1 MSVRTRDWLK
11 FGTLVAIAF
20 GFGLAFASAL
30 RLPSRS
36 DATESIAA
44 AQAAA
49 PRLPAPALRSTADLG
64 DAVVSVAEHVKPAG
78 VLLPSQ
84 PVERAQD
91 QRLPPGF
98 EDFFPNLRRRPQVE
112 QGSGSGFIV
121 SGDGY
126 ILTNNHVVAGADK
139 VTVKLYDKR
148 EFTAKVVGTD
158 PNTDVAVIK
167 IDTRGLPTVQ
177 FGNSDSTRVGEWA
190 LAIGNP
196 LGEAFAFTVTAG
208 IVSAKGRLLQGLQ
221 QTRYAIQDFIQT
233 DAAINPGNSGG
244 PLVNIRGQVVGIN
257 SAIASDNGLSAGYGF
272 AIPINLARTVME
284 QLVKTGH
291 VERAVMGIGIV
302 DADENDAAAV
312 GLKQITGVVVKS
324 YTDDNSPAKKAGVQ
338 LGDVIVALDGEPIDN
353 TPQLQQK
360 VAFKKPGDAVEIT
373 VLRQGGERK
382 TLSVRL
388 ARAPS
393 EADSEVASAGA
404 KPKGEATKEE
414 MLGVSVQPLTQDDAQ
429 NPRLK
434 PVVDR
439 GGGLVITDVAPD
451 GPAYQRLRSADDP
464 GGPDIIV
471 AVNSVPTRTRAAL
484 RQALSK
490 VKPGDVV
497 TLQVLT
503 RTGDSSDGWLGSV
516 VRIRARW
523 SSAPDRLAG
532 LEIKQGEAAEAV
544 IRLPVAA
551 HCLDE
556 LGQRLVLLR
565 LGDVEIVERDASD
578 HVAVVGYL
586 EALRP
591 HRVGL
596 GRQGHGA
603 TGVCQLQGGEV
614 RVVRDLAEGRLG
626 GAGHALAIGFR
637 RLHAVPAGPP
647 LHQRHL
653 HRERELPRV
662 EQMLIHEAR
671 LRRRRVE
678 AEAGRHGGPDAAR
691 QLRLGH
697 MPPRQH
703 VLQRRI
709 AHGGSVAQRFRDRA
723 RRVGIEIRQS
733 GAHHHLQ
740 RRPGR

>member
-1 MSVRTRDWLK
+1 M
-11 FGTLVAIAF
+11 
-20 GFGLAFASAL
+20 
-30 RLPSRS
+30 
-36 DATESIAA
+36 
-44 AQAAA
+44 
-49 PRLPAPALRSTADLG
+49 
-64 DAVVSVAEHVKPAG
+64 
-78 VLLPSQ
+78 
-84 PVERAQD
+84 
-91 QRLPPGF
+91 
-98 EDFFPNLRRRPQVE
+98 
-112 QGSGSGFIV
+112 
-121 SGDGY
+121 
-126 ILTNNHVVAGADK
+126 
-139 VTVKLYDKR
+139 
-148 EFTAKVVGTD
+148 VGTD
-158 PNTDVAVIK
+158 PNTDVAVSK

-208 IVSAKGRLLQGLQ
+208 IVSAKGRLLAGLQ

-244 PLVNIRGQVVGIN
+244 PLVNIRGQVIGIN
-257 SAIASDNGLSAGYGF
+257 SAIASETGFYAGYGF

-338 LGDVIVALDGEPIDN
+338 LGDVIVALDGESIDN

-373 VLRQGGERK
+373 VLRQAGERK

-393 EADSEVASAGA
+393 GADSEVASAGA

-471 AVNSVPTRTRAAL
+471 AVNSVATRTRAAL
-484 RQALSK
+484 REALRK

-497 TLQVLT
+497 TLQVLS
-503 RTGDSSDGWLGSV
+503 RTGDSSDGWLGQV
-516 VRIRARW
+516 VRIRAR
-523 SSAPDRLAG
+523 
-532 LEIKQGEAAEAV
+532 
-544 IRLPVAA
+544 
-551 HCLDE
+551 
-556 LGQRLVLLR
+556 
-565 LGDVEIVERDASD
+565 
-578 HVAVVGYL
+578 
-586 EALRP
+586 
-591 HRVGL
+591 
-596 GRQGHGA
+596 
-603 TGVCQLQGGEV
+603 
-614 RVVRDLAEGRLG
+614 
-626 GAGHALAIGFR
+626 
-637 RLHAVPAGPP
+637 
-647 LHQRHL
+647 
-653 HRERELPRV
+653 
-662 EQMLIHEAR
+662 
-671 LRRRRVE
+671 
-678 AEAGRHGGPDAAR
+678 
-691 QLRLGH
+691 
-697 MPPRQH
+697 
-703 VLQRRI
+703 
-709 AHGGSVAQRFRDRA
+709 
-723 RRVGIEIRQS
+723 
-733 GAHHHLQ
+733 
-740 RRPGR
+740 